1 MCVVLRW
8 LFLQSWTFVGCWN
21 VYCEKVIYTVLCGI
35 MMSEK
40 GFVRLSSSWVHSVE
54 HQRVVENLEGLRM
67 RGG

>member
-1 MCVVLRW
+1 M
-8 LFLQSWTFVGCWN
+8 GCWN